1 MRMQITGAA
10 SSPENVTA
18 LPAASAYRVR
28 APATPGETAYV
39 PSSSPQYIYDIKYY
53 TRDTKRKV
61 LPRKEETIDAEKLKE
76 MQATNRKMP
85 PAPGPGTKW
94 TFHDME
100 DVPDGGYA

>member
-1 MRMQITGAA
+1 MT
-10 SSPENVTA
+10 
-18 LPAASAYRVR
+18 LVR
-28 APATPGETAYV
+28 LADGRTPGEKAYV

-76 MQATNRKMP
+76 MQATNSKMP